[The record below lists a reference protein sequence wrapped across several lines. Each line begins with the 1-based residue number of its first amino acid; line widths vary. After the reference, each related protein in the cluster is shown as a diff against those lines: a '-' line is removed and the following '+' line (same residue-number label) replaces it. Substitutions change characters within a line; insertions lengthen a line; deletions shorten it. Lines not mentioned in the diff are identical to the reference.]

1 MFVLVTFGNIWLH
14 LAYLV
19 CITIFC
25 GQPSLTSLL
34 GSIFASHGIFFV
46 SVLAWFF
53 AWVFLQPLDQ
63 YKTLLLGRFI
73 RWYYSFLSFWGCRH
87 VEGWIII
94 IMPRIGMVV
103 AAWLFRVSAFLGYLS
118 RTQHAEAC
126 TMSQLKAV
134 WPCSAWHWAQANI
147 SCPSAGLVGSV
158 LMPYQASSCA
168 FSAHPRRWAKQGCTC
183 LQFAVY
189 FLQSTLLRSSL
200 FSSRFSF
207 LMGKAVSSDSG
218 INSIF
223 QD

>member
-1 MFVLVTFGNIWLH
+1 M
-14 LAYLV
+14 AY
-19 CITIFC
+19 
-25 GQPSLTSLL
+25 
-34 GSIFASHGIFFV
+34 
-46 SVLAWFF
+46 
-53 AWVFLQPLDQ
+53 
-63 YKTLLLGRFI
+63 
-73 RWYYSFLSFWGCRH
+73 FLSQFWLDSLHEFFYSLWINTRRYYLEDLLDGIILFFH
-87 VEGWIII
+87 FEAADVEGWIII

-118 RTQHAEAC
+118 RTQHAEAR